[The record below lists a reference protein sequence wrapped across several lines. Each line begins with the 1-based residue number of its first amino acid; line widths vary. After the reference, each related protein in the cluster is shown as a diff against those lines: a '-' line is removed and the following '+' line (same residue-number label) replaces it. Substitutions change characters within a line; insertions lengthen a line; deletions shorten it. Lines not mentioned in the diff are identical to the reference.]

1 MTRVKRDQVS
11 QNIFILRHGEAGV
24 PLDDPKQD
32 DERSLTREGRREIE
46 EVAEALP
53 VLGVRFD
60 AIASSPLPRALQ
72 TAEIVA
78 RKFKKLNVLEEW
90 DELKYTGET
99 SDLYRRLAQVKGGSS
114 IMLVGHE
121 PHLSGLIAEIIS
133 GKTSAN
139 IVLKKAGL
147 AKIRINEFKPKITG
161 ELRWLL
167 PPKLMKKMIR

>member
-1 MTRVKRDQVS
+1 MTSVRPDQVKLTV
-11 QNIFILRHGEAGV
+11 FVLRHGEAGA

-32 DERSLTREGRREIE
+32 DERSLTKVGRREMD
-46 EVAEALP
+46 EVARALP
-53 VLGVRFD
+53 LLGVKID
-60 AIASSPLPRALQ
+60 AIATSPLPRALQ

-78 RKFKKLNVLEEW
+78 RKFKKLNILEEW
-90 DELKYTGET
+90 DELKYTSET
-99 SDLYRRLAQVKGGSS
+99 SGLYRRLARVKNGSS
-114 IMLVGHE
+114 ILLVGHE

-147 AKIRINEFKPKITG
+147 AKIRINEFKPKVTG

-167 PPKLMKKMIR
+167 PPKLMKKMMG